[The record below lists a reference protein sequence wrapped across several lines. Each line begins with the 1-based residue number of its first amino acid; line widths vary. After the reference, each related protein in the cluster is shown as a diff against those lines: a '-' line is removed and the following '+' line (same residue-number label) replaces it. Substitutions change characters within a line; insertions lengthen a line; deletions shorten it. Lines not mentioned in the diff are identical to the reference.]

1 MSRGCSNR
9 LVSWRV
15 GLYRF
20 RGPTLE
26 WSPLRV
32 SLGNIGD
39 LYTGASGSF
48 VEFNNNLSALNYI
61 EMGDIWWSKTDTES
75 QELVSFSKLHITLSF
90 LNEHLCITLLYSP
103 EKPAR
108 EITQVLGYKDGTTPP
123 FRGLACCHNLCSYL
137 IAQLSKSLHS
147 FSSTCTLSWKEF
159 KTFFRDFKA
168 RWFSMIFRRRSQTSF
183 WGSTQP
189 TKSKLIQIFSFKNE
203 HLQNDLQIPNI
214 YLLCK
219 LL

>member
-90 LNEHLCITLLYSP
+90 LNKHLCITLLYSP
-103 EKPAR
+103 EIPAR
-108 EITQVLGYKDGTTPP
+108 EITQMSGHENGTTPP
-123 FRGLACCHNLCSYL
+123 FRRLACCHNLCSYL
-137 IAQLSKSLHS
+137 LAHLPESLHS
-147 FSSTCTLSWKEF
+147 FSGTCILFSKEF
-159 KTFFRDFKA
+159 KAFFRDFKV
-168 RWFSMIFRRRSQTSF
+168 RQFSMIFHRWS
-183 WGSTQP
+183 
-189 TKSKLIQIFSFKNE
+189 
-203 HLQNDLQIPNI
+203 
-214 YLLCK
+214 
-219 LL
+219 